1 MIKLKFGE
9 HKGKTVDQVPVEYL
23 QMIWNSFKSRFE
35 KKQLRKQKRIQEL
48 MVYLSNA
55 EEINT
60 EN

>member
-9 HKGKTVDQVPVEYL
+9 HKGKTVNEVPVEYL

-35 KKQLRKQKRIQEL
+35 KDQLIKQKRIQEL
-48 MVYLSNA
+48 MIYLQDA

-60 EN
+60 

>member
-23 QMIWNSFKSRFE
+23 QMIWNAFKSRFE
-35 KKQLRKQKRIQEL
+35 KKQLRKQRRIHEL

>member
-35 KKQLRKQKRIQEL
+35 KKQLLKQKRIQEL

>member
-48 MVYLSNA
+48 MVYLSNVK
-55 EEINT
+55 EINT

>member
-35 KKQLRKQKRIQEL
+35 KKQLRKQKRIYEL
-48 MVYLSNA
+48 MVYLSND